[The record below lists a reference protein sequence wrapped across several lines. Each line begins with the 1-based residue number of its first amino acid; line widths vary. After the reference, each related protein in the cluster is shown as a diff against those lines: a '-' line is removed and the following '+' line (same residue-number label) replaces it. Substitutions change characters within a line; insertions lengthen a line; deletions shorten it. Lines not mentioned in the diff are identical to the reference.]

1 MANYPRP
8 AFHFQVS
15 LGSEKVEF
23 SEVSGLTQEV
33 QLIEY
38 RQGASPDYSTIK
50 MPGLHKYNNITLK
63 KGIMDNDNKFFDW
76 LNTVKLNTITR
87 KDLQISL
94 LNEEHQPVM
103 TWSAINAWPVKVEG
117 PSLKA
122 NGNEV
127 AIESIELAHEGLTLK
142 NPG

>member
-38 RQGASPDYSTIK
+38 RTGASPDYSTIK

-63 KGIMDNDNKFFDW
+63 KGVMDNDNKFFDW

-87 KDLQISL
+87 KDIVISL
-94 LNEEHQPVM
+94 LNEEHKPVM

-122 NGNEV
+122 SGNEV